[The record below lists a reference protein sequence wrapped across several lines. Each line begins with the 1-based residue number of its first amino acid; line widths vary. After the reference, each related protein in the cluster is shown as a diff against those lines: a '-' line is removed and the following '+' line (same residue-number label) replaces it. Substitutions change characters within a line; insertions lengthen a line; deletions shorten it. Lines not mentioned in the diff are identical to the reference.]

1 MTATRNDR
9 AGAWRSPEDTSDA
22 LSPILAS
29 ALDAFFEL
37 GYHGT
42 SVRDIAKRTGLTVP
56 ALYYHHENKEA
67 ILYTLLQGSI
77 ASVIERC
84 KQAVAEASGEPVG
97 LFQNLIEC
105 LVLYMAQQG
114 KRAAMDAEIRALSPK
129 NHRRYA
135 ARRSVVEEMVESA
148 IRAGVE
154 AGDFHVSSPHDTMR
168 ALLGMIWT
176 ITVWYKPGGKMSPS
190 QLAAS
195 YVDIALHT
203 VGQRTS

>member
-114 KRAAMDAEIRALSPK
+114 KRAAMDAE
-129 NHRRYA
+129 
-135 ARRSVVEEMVESA
+135 SA